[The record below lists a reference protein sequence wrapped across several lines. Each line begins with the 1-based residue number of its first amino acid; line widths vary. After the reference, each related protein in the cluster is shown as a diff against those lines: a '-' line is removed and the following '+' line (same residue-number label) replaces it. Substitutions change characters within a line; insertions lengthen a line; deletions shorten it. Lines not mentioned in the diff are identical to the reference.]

1 MIPAKKLIRKKRKV
15 NEIEELELGRCVL
28 GHLDNLIPP
37 PLKRAS
43 GSLEDIIASG
53 GELEEDSAS
62 PRGGATEEED
72 CGEAWSVRIGVWE
85 IQKKKVREKKKTM
98 KEYMVSEQKKK
109 PRRRRRRKEWFVG
122 GCIRYEPAST
132 IFSFSFYY

>member
-1 MIPAKKLIRKKRKV
+1 M
-15 NEIEELELGRCVL
+15 L

-62 PRGGATEEED
+62 PRGEED

-85 IQKKKVREKKKTM
+85 IQKKKVREKKKTT
-98 KEYMVSEQKKK
+98 KEYMVSELKKK
-109 PRRRRRRKEWFVG
+109 PRRRRRKEWFVG

-132 IFSFSFYY
+132 IF